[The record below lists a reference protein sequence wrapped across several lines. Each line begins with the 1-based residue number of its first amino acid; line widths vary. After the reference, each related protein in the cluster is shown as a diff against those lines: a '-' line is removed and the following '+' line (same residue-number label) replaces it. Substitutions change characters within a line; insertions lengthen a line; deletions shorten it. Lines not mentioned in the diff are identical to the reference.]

1 LAQIVN
7 ITIWS
12 LAFQEGYSY
21 ICKFDMDMNIG
32 VGKYSLTTAIHSSFD
47 HLEECV
53 HWVDNACEFEI
64 AGVKVISL

>member
-1 LAQIVN
+1 
-7 ITIWS
+7 
-12 LAFQEGYSY
+12 
-21 ICKFDMDMNIG
+21 MDMNIG

-64 AGVKVISL
+64 AGVKGNLFIGICRLEPRIELRRV